1 MKVNA
6 IFDIGKTN
14 KKFFLFDSSYQEVF
28 KSYTSFEEVKDEDG
42 FPCDDLQAIETWA
55 KESLSQVFQ
64 AGEFDVKTLNFSTYG
79 ASWVHLDKNGRPL
92 TPLYN
97 YLKPIPEDIL
107 ASFYDKYGDELT
119 ITKETSSSPLGM
131 LNSGLQLYWLKY
143 TRPEIFAK
151 IRWSL
156 HFPQYLSYLF
166 TSIPLSEFT
175 SIGCHTFLWDFSK
188 NDYHSWVYAEELDR
202 ILPPIVTTET
212 SIHVKYEG
220 KAYKAGVGIHDS
232 SAALLPYIQSLS
244 KPFLLVSTGT
254 WSISINPFN
263 QEPLSEEDLK
273 NDSVS
278 FLSIEGKAIKVSR
291 LFLGYEYSLQVEN
304 LYKHF
309 DKESGDHRNM
319 KFNPDTYAKLN
330 QDYAHYFHFES
341 IKINREQPS
350 VTSLMPFQSFE
361 EAYHQLMMELVELQI
376 QSCERAIG
384 NTHIARLY
392 IDGGFADN
400 DIYVRLLTNH
410 FQDLKIRTT
419 QSPLGSALGAA
430 MVISS
435 KEPDKHFLRQNYKLK
450 KHKPSTIPI

>member
-28 KSYTSFEEVKDEDG
+28 KSYTSFEEIKDEDG
-42 FPCDDLQAIETWA
+42 FPCDDLQAIESWA
-55 KESLSQVFQ
+55 KDSLKQVFE
-64 AGEFDVKTLNFSTYG
+64 AGEFEVKTLNFSTYG
-79 ASWVHLDKNGRPL
+79 ASWVHLDKHGKPL

-97 YLKPIPEDIL
+97 YLKPIPEEIL
-107 ASFYDKYGDELT
+107 ASFYQKYGDELT
-119 ITKETSSSPLGM
+119 IAKETSSAPLGM

-143 TRPEIFAK
+143 SRPEIFAQ

-175 SIGCHTFLWDFSK
+175 SIGCHTFLWDYSK

-212 SIHVKYEG
+212 SINVKHEG
-220 KAYKAGVGIHDS
+220 KVYKAGVGIHDS
-232 SAALLPYIQSLS
+232 SAALLPYFQALN

-273 NDSVS
+273 QDSLS
-278 FLSIEGKAIKVSR
+278 FLSIDGQAIKVSR
-291 LFLGYEYSLQVEN
+291 LFLGYEYSLQVET
-304 LYKHF
+304 LYQHF
-309 DKESGDHRNM
+309 DKESGYHRNV
-319 KFNPDTYAKLN
+319 KFNPDTYAKLTEG
-330 QDYAHYFHFES
+330 YAHYFRLES
-341 IKINREQPS
+341 IKIDREQPS
-350 VTSLMPFQSFE
+350 ETSLASFQTFE

-384 NTHIARLY
+384 NTQISKLF

-400 DIYVRLLTNH
+400 DIYVQLLTNH

-419 QSPLGSALGAA
+419 KSPLGSALGAA
-430 MVISS
+430 MAISG

-450 KHKPSTIPI
+450 KHTPSNIQA

>member
-28 KSYTSFEEVKDEDG
+28 KSYTSFEEVRDEDG
-42 FPCDDLQAIETWA
+42 FPCDDLQAIESWA
-55 KESLSQVFQ
+55 IDSLNRISQEGKFEVR
-64 AGEFDVKTLNFSTYG
+64 TLNFSTYG
-79 ASWVHLDKNGRPL
+79 ASWVHIDKNGQPL

-97 YLKPIPEDIL
+97 YLKPIPEEIL
-107 ASFYDKYGDELT
+107 ASFYAKYGDELT
-119 ITKETSSSPLGM
+119 IAKETSSAPLGM

-143 TRPEIFAK
+143 ARPEIFAQ

-175 SIGCHTFLWDFSK
+175 SIGCHTFLWDYAK

-202 ILPPIVTTET
+202 ILPPVVNTQT
-212 SIHVKYEG
+212 SINVTDGGKKY
-220 KAYKAGVGIHDS
+220 KIGVGIHDS
-232 SAALLPYIQSLS
+232 SAALLPYLQAQR

-263 QEPLSEEDLK
+263 QEPLSDEDLRQ
-273 NDSVS
+273 DCLS
-278 FLSIEGKAIKVSR
+278 FLSMEGKGIKVSR
-291 LFLGYEYSLQVEN
+291 LFLGYEYSLQVKKLCE
-304 LYKHF
+304 YF
-309 DKESGDHRNM
+309 AKESGYHKYV
-319 KFNPDTYAKLN
+319 KFTPDIYAKLN
-330 QDYAHYFHFES
+330 QAYAHHFHFES

-350 VTSLMPFQSFE
+350 ATSLAPFQTFE

-384 NTHIARLY
+384 NTHISKLF

-400 DIYVRLLTNH
+400 EIYVRLLTNH

-419 QSPLGSALGAA
+419 KSPLGSALGAA
-430 MVISS
+430 MAISI
-435 KEPDKHFLRQNYKLK
+435 KEPDKHFLRQNYQLK
-450 KHKPSTIPI
+450 KHKYRV

>member
-14 KKFFLFDSSYQEVF
+14 KKFFLFDSSYQKVY

-42 FPCDDLQAIETWA
+42 FPCDDLQAIERWA
-55 KESLSQVFQ
+55 NDSLRAVIQK
-64 AGEFDVKTLNFSTYG
+64 GKFDVRSINFSTYG
-79 ASWVHLDKNGRPL
+79 ASWIHLDKNGKPL

-119 ITKETSSSPLGM
+119 LAKETSSAPLGM

-143 TRPEIFAK
+143 TRPEVFAK

-175 SIGCHTFLWDFSK
+175 SIGCHTFLWDYSK
-188 NDYHSWVYAEELDR
+188 QDYHSWVYAEELDR
-202 ILPPIVTTET
+202 ILPPIVNTGT
-212 SIHVKYEG
+212 SINAKYEG
-220 KAYKAGVGIHDS
+220 NNYKIGVGIHDS
-232 SAALLPYIQSLS
+232 SAALLPYFRSLK

-263 QEPLSEEDLK
+263 QATLTEEDLK
-273 NDSVS
+273 NDCLS
-278 FLSIEGKAIKVSR
+278 FLSMEGKAIKVAR
-291 LFLGYEYSLQVEN
+291 LFLGYEYSLQVEK
-304 LYKHF
+304 LSKHF
-309 DKESGDHRNM
+309 KKDLGYHQEM
-319 KFNPDTYAKLN
+319 KFDPDIYTKLKKN
-330 QDYAHYFHFES
+330 YSHYFHFEA
-341 IKINREQPS
+341 IQLERDQPS
-350 VTSLMPFQSFE
+350 ATNLEALPSFE

-384 NTHIARLY
+384 NTHITKLF

-400 DIYVRLLTNH
+400 EIYVQLLSNH

-419 QSPLGSALGAA
+419 ESPLGSALGAA
-430 MVISS
+430 MAISG

-450 KHKPSTIPI
+450 KH